1 MITQKPRYLQLKER
15 LKRQILA
22 NVYKIGDSLP
32 SENELCALNDL
43 ARSTVRQAL
52 GELEKEGYI
61 TKVTG
66 KGSIVTA
73 RRRTLGLLSFKGFSE
88 VAEETHQPVETRY
101 ITPPTLAPWPA
112 DFFFELP
119 DLQQGAG
126 CISLAR
132 VRLIGGSPV
141 MLEYTFVPNLNL
153 TGLVKKPLL
162 HDSLFETL
170 SAEYHIEVTGV
181 EQDIR
186 AIHAPNPQAAFL
198 EVPEGK
204 AILHIFRKYLTSRP
218 ELNLY
223 SSLYCNTE
231 KYAMSNVV
239 GS

>member
-1 MITQKPRYLQLKER
+1 MIANKPRYLQLKES

-52 GELEKEGYI
+52 GELEQEGYI

-88 VAEETHQPVETRY
+88 VAEETHQPVETKF
-101 ITPPTLAPWPA
+101 ISKPALTKWPE
-112 DFFFELP
+112 DFFFPLP
-119 DLQQGAG
+119 ELQQGAG

-132 VRLIGGSPV
+132 VRLIGESPV

-162 HDSLFETL
+162 HHSLFETL
-170 SAEYHIEVTGV
+170 SADYHIEVTGV

-186 AIHAPNPQAAFL
+186 AIHAPAPQATHL
-198 EVPEGK
+198 EVPEGR
-204 AILHIFRKYLTSRP
+204 ALLHIYRKYLTSRP

-231 KYAMSNVV
+231 KYSMGNVV